1 MKNVIL
7 ALKIC
12 VDCVER
18 VSKISQKVVNYFFSQ
33 FKEPH
38 YDLPHLDGFSRSL
51 FEEDNVGLTAPFLV
65 FEID

>member
-7 ALKIC
+7 ALKIY
-12 VDCVER
+12 VDYVER

-38 YDLPHLDGFSRSL
+38 YDLFQLDGFFSFS
-51 FEEDNVGLTAPFLV
+51 F
-65 FEID
+65 